1 MPNSLAPIVRSLS
14 SRTSLSLTRTSL
26 FNFMI
31 LLAGVF
37 AAAAY
42 SLIYLAHDMDRSE
55 QAESAFHTHKAM
67 QAMEKSMR
75 LNVKDYAFWSDAYRH
90 LHLHVDED
98 WAYTRGNVGA
108 TLYQDF
114 GFQGVFV
121 VNDAD
126 RTVYAVV
133 EGEQQP
139 FEISEWLDQPLTA
152 LLEQARAGLKTKHR

>member
-55 QAESAFHTHKAM
+55 QAECIS
-67 QAMEKSMR
+67 
-75 LNVKDYAFWSDAYRH
+75 YA
-90 LHLHVDED
+90 
-98 WAYTRGNVGA
+98 
-108 TLYQDF
+108 
-114 GFQGVFV
+114 
-121 VNDAD
+121 
-126 RTVYAVV
+126 
-133 EGEQQP
+133 
-139 FEISEWLDQPLTA
+139 
-152 LLEQARAGLKTKHR
+152 